1 MSNIYGPGE
10 NLYNLKKGMMS
21 IFIGYLWS
29 NKTII
34 VKGNKNRE
42 RNFTYI
48 VDLVNILIKSIPLK
62 KTHNQTI
69 NICSSEKNKCRKITS
84 YNY

>member
-1 MSNIYGPGE
+1 MDPLNFLENICHQFFRDSYTKFTIFRLSNIYEPG

-42 RNFTYI
+42 KFY
-48 VDLVNILIKSIPLK
+48 LHS
-62 KTHNQTI
+62 
-69 NICSSEKNKCRKITS
+69 
-84 YNY
+84 